1 MNEISALALVEL
13 ATDLTASL
21 GALERYDRLLDTV
34 RKTISCEAV
43 ALLSFHAGVHG
54 SDQMENGL
62 LKPIAMQGLSRDTLG
77 RRFLFKD
84 HPRFARI
91 CSSLSVVR
99 FAANCELPDPYD
111 GLLVDREGDLPV
123 HACMGLPL
131 YFDDALLGVLT
142 LDSFTAGAFDDIPK
156 RTLEVISSI
165 AAATLNTALMIEQLE
180 AQAKHSQQVVNE
192 LAARY
197 RDDAELVGDSPVMN
211 RLKREISIAAPS
223 DFTVLICGETGVG
236 KELVARAIHS
246 QSMLS
251 KGPLVYVNCA
261 ALAENLIESE
271 LFGHVKGA
279 FTGAH
284 SNRLGKFAMADG
296 GTLFLDEIGE
306 LPLGAQS
313 KLLRALQN
321 KEIQPV
327 GQDAVQTVNV
337 RVIAATNRNLLKEV
351 EQDKFRADLYHRLSV
366 YPIEVPS
373 LRSRIGDASLLAGF
387 FIERIRRKL
396 GLKQLKMSSKVARA
410 MDGYDWPGNV
420 RELQHVIN
428 RSALKARAHSD
439 RSSMVV
445 IELWH
450 CSELNTEQVK
460 VMTGTQ
466 GSVGPS
472 AMGEYKG
479 ESVEGNFAISGV
491 VYNKPLREATE
502 QFQREMIVRAIED
515 NGGNWAKAAKQLG
528 VDRGNLSRL
537 GKRLGVSVL
546 KKLIF

>member
-43 ALLSFHAGVHG
+43 ALLSFHVGVRG
-54 SDQMENGL
+54 VDGVENGL

-77 RRFLFKD
+77 RRFILAE
-84 HPRFARI
+84 HPRFAQI
-91 CSSLSVVR
+91 CSSMNAVR
-99 FAANCELPDPYD
+99 FAVDCELPDPYD

-131 YFDDALLGVLT
+131 YFDDALLGVLS
-142 LDSFTAGAFDDIPK
+142 LDSFVAGAFDDIPK

-165 AAATLNTALMIEQLE
+165 AAATLNTALMIEKLE
-180 AQAKHSQQVVNE
+180 AQARHSQQVVNE

-197 RDDAELVGDSPVMN
+197 QDGAEIVGGSPVMG

-236 KELVARAIHS
+236 KELVARAIHA
-246 QSMLS
+246 QSMLNT
-251 KGPLVYVNCA
+251 GPLVYVNCA
-261 ALAENLIESE
+261 ALAESLIESE

-279 FTGAH
+279 FTGAQ
-284 SNRLGKFAMADG
+284 SNRLGKFAMAEG

-327 GQDAVQTVNV
+327 GQDVVETVNV
-337 RVIAATNRNLLKEV
+337 RVIAATNRNLIKEV
-351 EQDKFRADLYHRLSV
+351 EEGRFRADLYHRLSV
-366 YPIEVPS
+366 YPIEVPN
-373 LRSRIGDASLLAGF
+373 LRSRIGDASLLAGYF
-387 FIERIRRKL
+387 MERIRRKL
-396 GLKQLKMSSKVARA
+396 GLKQLKMSVKVARA
-410 MDGYDWPGNV
+410 LDGYDWPGNV

-428 RSALKARAHSD
+428 RSALKAKAQSV
-439 RSSMVV
+439 SESMVV

-450 CSELNTEQVK
+450 CSELN
-460 VMTGTQ
+460 
-466 GSVGPS
+466 VGPAKKQEGIGLS
-472 AMGEYKG
+472 LLGGDKE
-479 ESVEGNFAISGV
+479 ESVEGELAGGV
-491 VYNKPLREATE
+491 LRDKPLREATE
-502 QFQREMIVRAIED
+502 QFQRQMIIRAIED
-515 NGGNWAKAAKQLG
+515 NAGNWAKAARQLG
-528 VDRGNLSRL
+528 VDRGNLSRIA
-537 GKRLGVSVL
+537 KRLGVGVV
-546 KKLIF
+546 KKLLI

>member
-34 RKTISCEAV
+34 RKTIPCEAV
-43 ALLSFHAGVHG
+43 ALLSFHCSEYESGSLEGGV
-54 SDQMENGL
+54 
-62 LKPIAMQGLSRDTLG
+62 LKPLAMQGLSRDTLG
-77 RRFLFKD
+77 RRFLISQ
-84 HPRFARI
+84 HPRFAQI
-91 CSSLSVVR
+91 CSSLSVTR
-99 FAANCELPDPYD
+99 FEAACALPDPYD
-111 GLLVDREGDLPV
+111 GLLVDREGGLPV

-131 YFDDALLGVLT
+131 YFNNTLLGVLS
-142 LDSFTAGAFDDIPK
+142 LDSFAAGAFDNIPK

-180 AQAKHSQQVVNE
+180 AQARHSQQVVNE
-192 LAARY
+192 LAARHQ
-197 RDDAELVGDSPVMN
+197 DETELVGDSPVIK
-211 RLKREISIAAPS
+211 RLKKEISIAAPS

-236 KELVARAIHS
+236 KELVARSIHN
-246 QSMLS
+246 QSMLNN
-251 KGPLVYVNCA
+251 GPLVYVNCA

-279 FTGAH
+279 FTGAN
-284 SNRLGKFAMADG
+284 SNRLGKFAMAQG

-327 GQDAVQTVNV
+327 GQDWVQTVNV

-351 EQDKFRADLYHRLSV
+351 RQDRFRADLYHRLSV

-387 FIERIRRKL
+387 FIERVRRKL
-396 GLKQLKMSSKVARA
+396 GIKQLKMSVKVARA
-410 MDGYDWPGNV
+410 LDNYDWPGNV
-420 RELQHVIN
+420 RELEHVIN
-428 RSALKARAHSD
+428 RSALKARAQSASD
-439 RSSMVV
+439 SMVV

-450 CSELNTEQVK
+450 CSELNLEQLR
-460 VMTGTQ
+460 
-466 GSVGPS
+466 
-472 AMGEYKG
+472 EYKG
-479 ESVEGNFAISGV
+479 LRVVDKGV
-491 VYNKPLREATE
+491 VDVAKDIIDERFIGTELGLAGSLRELTDM
-502 QFQREMIVRAIED
+502 FQKKIIVRAIED
-515 NGGNWAKAAKQLG
+515 NEGNWAKAARQLN
-528 VDRGNLSRL
+528 VDRGNLSRIA
-537 GKRLGVSVL
+537 KRLGVSMV
-546 KKLIF
+546 KKLIS